1 MKIALIHEHL
11 AQDGGAER
19 VLQAFQEL
27 YPDAPTYTL
36 VYDRKRANPS
46 FRDRKIYT
54 SFIQKIPLGLRHY
67 QWFLP
72 WMPTAV
78 EHYDLSE
85 YDVILSSCSAFAK
98 GVITRPDSIHICYCH
113 SPTRYLW
120 SDTYSYVQELRY
132 PLLIK
137 KLIPFILPRI
147 RLWDQLAAQRVDEF
161 IANSQSVRQRIAKYY
176 RRSSEVIYPPVEMRN
191 FQVSDGYDNY
201 FLIGGRLVPYK
212 RYDLAVHAFNQLGL
226 PLKIFGDGPEE
237 KRLRK
242 IAKAN
247 IEFLGPVSEQQ
258 KAQLMRRAKAFIY
271 PQEEDFGITA
281 IEAMAAGRPV
291 IAFAKGGAL
300 DTVVENKTGIFFA
313 DQHWAA
319 LADAVLRFKPET
331 FDPAVIRAHAETFNQ
346 DRFKE
351 QIGKLVEERWRQR
364 KHI

>member
-132 PLLIK
+132 PSLIK

-147 RLWDQLAAQRVDEF
+147 RLGDELAAQRVDEF
-161 IANSQSVRQRIAKYY
+161 IANSQSVQQRIAKYY
-176 RRSSEVIYPPVEMRN
+176 RRSSEVIYPPVDMRN
-191 FQVSDGYDNY
+191 FEISDGYDNY
-201 FLIGGRLVPYK
+201 FLIGGRLVAYK

-237 KRLRK
+237 KHLRK

-247 IEFLGPVSEQQ
+247 IEILGPVSEEQ
-258 KAQLMRRAKAFIY
+258 KAKLMRRAKAFIF

-291 IAFAKGGAL
+291 IAYAKGGAL
-300 DTVVENKTGIFFA
+300 DTVIENKTGIFFT

-346 DRFKE
+346 DRFKK